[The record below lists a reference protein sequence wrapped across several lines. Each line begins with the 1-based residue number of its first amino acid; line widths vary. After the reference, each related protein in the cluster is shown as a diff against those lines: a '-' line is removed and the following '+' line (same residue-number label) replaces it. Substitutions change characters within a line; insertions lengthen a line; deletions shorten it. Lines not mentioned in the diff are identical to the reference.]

1 MLPPVHSCGLHADA
15 LPLLLPAA
23 AAAAGTGQ
31 NMFGLNWGN
40 GFITDYNIINSR
52 GLSDP
57 NPFFASLVR
66 KPYADK
72 VRLGNQVLL
81 PPETDFRVHGGS

>member
-1 MLPPVHSCGLHADA
+1 
-15 LPLLLPAA
+15 
-23 AAAAGTGQ
+23 
-31 NMFGLNWGN
+31 MFGLNWGN

-57 NPFFASLVR
+57 NPFFATLVR

-72 VRLGNQVLL
+72 VRPSGCGCVLS
-81 PPETDFRVHGGS
+81 VC